1 VTRRAAAGV
10 FLTAAVFVLAVPAAG
25 DEVSFVI
32 TGVPDPLLS
41 NVRSHVEDFGFR
53 GSAGVTAGQVEELA
67 ENSVERAKAALKPFG
82 FYHPNISTRFV
93 SAGRDRWRINLRI
106 EPGPPLRVGQ
116 ATVEVRGD
124 GALQEELREWRENW
138 PLGPG
143 TILNQAV
150 WDEQKQNALSLA
162 VTQGYLNAAF
172 VQHKLELDLVRNE
185 AALALILDTG
195 EQAVFGSL
203 DFVQDAVEPHTLA
216 NVPRFSPGDPYRPD
230 LVESLRL
237 DLWTTGYFT
246 DIDVEE
252 VRLLDQSPPTVNI
265 AASMES
271 GWRNTYQGALGFGTD
286 TGFRTQALWSR
297 RPLSPRGDR
306 LDLGIGYQEI
316 DDQFTLRADYRI
328 PRRTDKRQFWVS
340 NLTLRRD
347 KQDLEVKR
355 FDDDEDF
362 VKLAAGNVEDV
373 FLRIG
378 RLHVRDIAQGRIRYF
393 ETIFAQYLRESYSY
407 DPGEDAEPQVLD
419 LLRDAEFGSIFRD
432 TVSTT
437 ALGIEWDWPAVTGS
451 GFDITG
457 HHERAWVFTSSDLWA
472 SDRDFTQV
480 FLSSRHSF
488 IRADRWKL
496 LLRAE
501 AGYTEAKVDRLT
513 IDLQGEPLGLSLTR
527 LPSQYRFKAGG
538 SHSVR
543 GYGFEELSNNDVGSN
558 HMIAASAEIEM
569 RFRENWSVAAFVDIG
584 NAFNDWNDFELRKGA
599 GVGIRWYSIVGA
611 LRLDVA
617 QALDI
622 EGRPW
627 RLHFTIGTPLL

>member
-1 VTRRAAAGV
+1 VTRRAAARV
-10 FLTAAVFVLAVPAAG
+10 LLTATVFVFAIPATA
-25 DEVSFVI
+25 DEVNFVI
-32 TGVPDPLLS
+32 TGVSDPLLS
-41 NVRSHVEDFGFR
+41 NVRSHVEDFGFTGR
-53 GSAGVTAGQVEELA
+53 PRVTAGQVEELA
-67 ENSVERAKAALKPFG
+67 ESSRERATAALKPFG
-82 FYHPNISTRFV
+82 YYRPNISASV
-93 SAGRDRWRINLRI
+93 ASAGRERWRINLRV
-106 EPGPPLRVGQ
+106 EPGPPIRVAR

-124 GALQEELREWRENW
+124 GTRQEELREWRENW

-162 VTQGYLNAAF
+162 FTEGYLNAAF
-172 VQHKLELDLVRNE
+172 VVHKLELDLTRNE
-185 AALALILDTG
+185 AALTLILDTG
-195 EQAVFGSL
+195 EQAVFGNL
-203 DFVQDAVEPHTLA
+203 DFQQDIVQPYTLA

-246 DIDVEE
+246 NIDLEE
-252 VRLLDQSPPTVNI
+252 VRELDRSPPTVNI
-265 AASMES
+265 VASMDTE
-271 GWRNTYQGALGFGTD
+271 WKNTYQGALGFGTD

-297 RPLSPRGDR
+297 RPLSSRGDR

-316 DDQFTLRADYRI
+316 DDQFTLRGDYRI

-340 NLTLRRD
+340 TLTLRRD

-355 FDDDEDF
+355 FEDDEDF
-362 VKLAAGNVEDV
+362 IKLAAGNVEDV
-373 FLRIG
+373 FFRAG
-378 RLHVRDIAQGRIRYF
+378 RLHVRDLKQGRVRYF
-393 ETIFAQYLRESYSY
+393 ETVFAQYLRESYSY
-407 DPGEDAEPQVLD
+407 DPGEDADPQVLD
-419 LLRDAEFGSIFRD
+419 LLRDAEFGGIFRD
-432 TVSTT
+432 TVSTI
-437 ALGIEWDWPAVTGS
+437 ALGAEWDWPAVTGS

-457 HHERAWVFTSSDLWA
+457 HHERAWIFTASDLWG
-472 SDRDFTQV
+472 SDRDFTQI
-480 FLSSRHSF
+480 FLSSRRSF

-513 IDLQGEPLGLSLTR
+513 IDLEGEPLALSLTR

-538 SHSVR
+538 SQSVR

-558 HMIAASAEIEM
+558 HLIAASAEIEM
-569 RFRENWSVAAFVDIG
+569 RLRENWSAAAFVDIG
-584 NAFNDWNDFELRKGA
+584 NAFNDWNDFELRRGV
-599 GVGIRWYSIVGA
+599 GVGIRWYSVVGA

-617 QALDI
+617 QGLDI
-622 EGRPW
+622 EGRPL

>member
-1 VTRRAAAGV
+1 VIRRAVARV
-10 FLTAAVFVLAVPAAG
+10 LPTAAVLLLAVPAVA
-25 DEVSFVI
+25 DEVTFVI
-32 TGVPDPLLS
+32 TGVSDPLLS
-41 NVRSHVEDFGFR
+41 NVRSHVQDVGFTGR
-53 GSAGVTAGQVEELA
+53 VRVTAGQVEDLA
-67 ENSVERAKAALKPFG
+67 DDSTERAKAALKPFG
-82 FYHPNISTRFV
+82 YYRPSISASFV

-106 EPGPPLRVGQ
+106 EPGPPVRVVR
-116 ATVEVRGD
+116 ANVEVRGA
-124 GALQEELREWRENW
+124 GAGQEDLREWSENW
-138 PLGPG
+138 PLRPG
-143 TILNQAV
+143 AILNQAI

-162 VTQGYLNAAF
+162 ATEGYLNAAF
-172 VQHKLELDLVRNE
+172 AEHKLELDLVRNE
-185 AALALILDTG
+185 AALTLILDTG

-203 DFVQDAVEPHTLA
+203 DFAQDVVEPYTLA
-216 NVPRFSPGDPYRPD
+216 NVPRFSPGDRYRPD

-246 DIDVEE
+246 AIDVEE
-252 VRLLDQSPPTVNI
+252 VRVLDQSPPTVNI
-265 AASMES
+265 AASMETE
-271 GWRNTYQGALGFGTD
+271 WKNTYQGSLGFGTD
-286 TGFRTQALWSR
+286 TGIRTQALWSR
-297 RPLSPRGDR
+297 RPLSSRGDR

-316 DDQFTLRADYRI
+316 DDQFTLRGDYRI
-328 PRRTDKRQFWVS
+328 PRRTDKRQFWVATLS
-340 NLTLRRD
+340 LRRD

-355 FDDDEDF
+355 FEDDENF
-362 VKLAAGNVEDV
+362 IKLATGSVDDV
-373 FLRIG
+373 FFRAG
-378 RLHVRDIAQGRIRYF
+378 RLHVRDIDEGKVRYF
-393 ETIFAQYLRESYSY
+393 ETIFAQYLRESYSF
-407 DPGEDAEPQVLD
+407 DPGADADPQVLD

-432 TVSTT
+432 TVSTI

-451 GFDITG
+451 GFDISG
-457 HHERAWVFTSSDLWA
+457 HHERAWLFTSSDVWG
-472 SDRDFTQV
+472 SDHDFTQI
-480 FLSSRHSF
+480 FLSSRRSF
-488 IRADRWKL
+488 IKADRWKL

-513 IDLQGEPLGLSLTR
+513 IDLEGEPLALSLTR

-543 GYGFEELSNNDVGSN
+543 GYDFEGLSNNDVGSN

-569 RFRENWSVAAFVDIG
+569 RFRENWSAAAFVDIG

>member
-1 VTRRAAAGV
+1 MIRRAAV
-10 FLTAAVFVLAVPAAG
+10 RLLLTATVFILAIPATA
-25 DEVSFVI
+25 DEVNFVI
-32 TGVPDPLLS
+32 TGVSDPLLS
-41 NVRSHVEDFGFR
+41 NVRSHVEDFGFTGR
-53 GSAGVTAGQVEELA
+53 PRVTAGQVEELA
-67 ENSVERAKAALKPFG
+67 ENSRERATAALKPFG
-82 FYHPNISTRFV
+82 YYRPNISASVV
-93 SAGRDRWRINLRI
+93 SAGRERWRINLRI
-106 EPGPPLRVGQ
+106 EPGPPIRVAR

-124 GALQEELREWRENW
+124 GARQEELREWRESW

-150 WDEQKQNALSLA
+150 WDEQKRNALSLA
-162 VTQGYLNAAF
+162 FTEGYLNAAF
-172 VQHKLELDLVRNE
+172 VAHKLELDLTRNE
-185 AALALILDTG
+185 AALTLILDTG
-195 EQAVFGSL
+195 EQAVFGNL
-203 DFVQDAVEPHTLA
+203 DFQQDIVRPYTLV

-246 DIDVEE
+246 NIELEE
-252 VRLLDQSPPTVNI
+252 ERDLDRSPPTVNI
-265 AASMES
+265 VASMETE
-271 GWRNTYQGALGFGTD
+271 WKNTYQGALGFGTD

-297 RPLSPRGDR
+297 RPLSSRGDR

-316 DDQFTLRADYRI
+316 DDQFTLRGDYRI

-340 NLTLRRD
+340 TLTLRRD

-355 FDDDEDF
+355 FEDDEDF
-362 VKLAAGNVEDV
+362 IKLATGNVEDV
-373 FLRIG
+373 FLRAG
-378 RLHVRDIAQGRIRYF
+378 RLYVRDLKQGRVRYF
-393 ETIFAQYLRESYSY
+393 ETVFAQYLRESYSY
-407 DPGEDAEPQVLD
+407 DPGEDADPQVLD
-419 LLRDAEFGSIFRD
+419 LLRDAEFGGIFRD
-432 TVSTT
+432 TVSTI
-437 ALGIEWDWPAVTGS
+437 ALGAEWDWPAVTGS

-457 HHERAWVFTSSDLWA
+457 HHERAWIFTASDLWG

-480 FLSSRHSF
+480 FLSSRRSF
-488 IRADRWKL
+488 IGADRWKL

-513 IDLQGEPLGLSLTR
+513 IDIEGEPLALSLTR

-543 GYGFEELSNNDVGSN
+543 GYGFEDLSNNDVGSN

-569 RFRENWSVAAFVDIG
+569 RLRENWSVAAFVDIG
-584 NAFNDWNDFELRKGA
+584 NAFNDWNDFELRRGI
-599 GVGIRWYSIVGA
+599 GVGIRWYSVVGA

-617 QALDI
+617 QGLDI
-622 EGRPW
+622 EGRPL

>member
-1 VTRRAAAGV
+1 VTRCAAARVLG
-10 FLTAAVFVLAVPAAG
+10 TAAFLILAIPAAA
-25 DEVSFVI
+25 DEVTFVI
-32 TGVPDPLLS
+32 SGVSDPLLA
-41 NVRSHVEDFGFR
+41 NVRSHVEDFGFTGR
-53 GSAGVTAGQVEELA
+53 TSVTAGQVEDLA
-67 ENSVERAKAALKPFG
+67 ENSRDRAREALKPFG
-82 FYHPNISTRFV
+82 YYRPNISASFA

-106 EPGPPLRVGQ
+106 EPGPPVRVGR

-124 GALQEELREWRENW
+124 GALQQDLREWRENW

-150 WDEQKQNALSLA
+150 WDEQKQKALSLA
-162 VTQGYLNAAF
+162 FTEGYLKAAF
-172 VQHKLELDLVRNE
+172 AAHKLELDLVQNE
-185 AALALILDTG
+185 AALTLILDTG

-203 DFVQDAVEPHTLA
+203 DFVQDVVEPYTVA

-265 AASMES
+265 VASMETE
-271 GWRNTYQGALGFGTD
+271 WKNTYQGALGFGTD

-297 RPLSPRGDR
+297 RPLSSRGDR

-316 DDQFTLRADYRI
+316 DDQFTLRGDYRI

-340 NLTLRRD
+340 TLTLRQD

-355 FDDDEDF
+355 FEDDEDF
-362 VKLAAGNVEDV
+362 IKLATGNVEDI
-373 FLRIG
+373 FFRAG
-378 RLHVRDIAQGRIRYF
+378 RLHVRDIDQGRIRYF
-393 ETIFAQYLRESYSY
+393 ETIFAQYLRESFSY
-407 DPGEDAEPQVLD
+407 DPGADADPQILD

-432 TVSTT
+432 TVSTI
-437 ALGIEWDWPAVTGS
+437 ALGVEWDWPAITGS

-457 HHERAWVFTSSDLWA
+457 HHERAWIFTSSDLWG
-472 SDRDFTQV
+472 SDRDFTQIY
-480 FLSSRHSF
+480 LSSRRSF

-513 IDLQGEPLGLSLTR
+513 IDLEGEPLELSLTR
-527 LPSQYRFKAGG
+527 LPSEYRFKAGG

-543 GYGFEELSNNDVGSN
+543 GYGFEDLSNNDIGSN
-558 HMIAASAEIEM
+558 HIITASAEIEM
-569 RFRENWSVAAFVDIG
+569 RFRENWSAAAFVDIG

-611 LRLDVA
+611 LRVDVA